1 MRRIP
6 NLCRQQKIFDA
17 ASGGECGQKNKN
29 KRGMGHPS
37 PRPGVQESGKSE
49 EMWSGGGRTGGS
61 CGRGVVKGRVNCLI
75 TAASCRGKQ
84 KAALSGAAGKSEANY
99 CAFCRRIVAK
109 ASRKHLKHI
118 FN

>member
-1 MRRIP
+1 
-6 NLCRQQKIFDA
+6 
-17 ASGGECGQKNKN
+17 
-29 KRGMGHPS
+29 MGHPS